1 MYRSDV
7 LAFVGEAYVPPYL
20 GRWLDEATRDFSA
33 DTSPFATPLPLRVG
47 MRWLRPRIV
56 AIVEH
61 AGETGELRDARFR
74 ALRFDGT
81 LDDCRVEEPIPM
93 ESAPAR
99 AGSERPRLIVLHS
112 LPFGPE

>member
-1 MYRSDV
+1 
-7 LAFVGEAYVPPYL
+7 
-20 GRWLDEATRDFSA
+20 
-33 DTSPFATPLPLRVG
+33 

-74 ALRFDGT
+74 ALRFDGR
-81 LDDCRVEEPIPM
+81 LDDCRTEEPIEM
-93 ESAPAR
+93 ESAPPR
-99 AGSERPRLIVLHS
+99 AGSERPRLMVLHS